1 MLVLSSEESTVFRNG
16 HQDITEFE
24 PIDTISNIFNRLVI
38 FNSNLL
44 HSSTNNFGTNKLNGR
59 LTQEF
64 CFDLN

>member
-1 MLVLSSEESTVFRNG
+1 MLVSSSEESTVFQNG

-24 PIDTISNIFNRLVI
+24 PVDVISNIFNRLVI

-44 HSSTNNFGTNKLNGR
+44 HSNTHNFGTNNLNGR

-64 CFDLN
+64 YFDLN